1 VTGLPHSGI
10 GGLRILEGGG
20 MAKIVLEFTEEE
32 QMRIEAIL
40 MDDDAQLALRF
51 LKEIIKPKM
60 RNVGSRAL
68 DRGRPTGIKA

>member
-1 VTGLPHSGI
+1 
-10 GGLRILEGGG
+10 

>member
-1 VTGLPHSGI
+1 
-10 GGLRILEGGG
+10 
-20 MAKIVLEFTEEE
+20 MAKMVLEFTEEE

-60 RNVGSRAL
+60 RNRGSRAL
-68 DRGRPTGIKA
+68 DSGRPTGIKA